1 MFEHVLGFIW
11 FVEVFGL
18 FVVVVKTDKPNFPIP
33 FVFYIFLHLM
43 IFLLPLIFNKISKTY
58 FPLLGAVVTLTLM
71 WIFALKLYLSMY
83 R

>member
-1 MFEHVLGFIW
+1 MFEYVLGFIW
-11 FVEVFGL
+11 FVEVLGL
-18 FVVVVKTDKPNFPIP
+18 FIIVVKIDKPDYPIP
-33 FVFYIFLHLM
+33 FAFYIFLHLM

-71 WIFALKLYLSMY
+71 WIFALKLYFSKY